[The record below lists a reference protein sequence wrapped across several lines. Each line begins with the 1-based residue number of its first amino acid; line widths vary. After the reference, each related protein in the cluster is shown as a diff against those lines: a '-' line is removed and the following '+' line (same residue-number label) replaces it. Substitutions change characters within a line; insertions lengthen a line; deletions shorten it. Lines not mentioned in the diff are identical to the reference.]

1 MHEILKKLF
10 ASGFSFGLIVPMLAI
25 LLATTS
31 PVVASGDDCSV
42 PLDVGFD
49 SSVAEVVEVD
59 DNSWNW
65 WGQPNQ
71 NADLLPLTEDL
82 YVEIDLER
90 NYAQAVRFNGF
101 YMLRVLNSKK
111 NSASTVDG

>member
-42 PLDVGFD
+42 PLDVG
-49 SSVAEVVEVD
+49 SV
-59 DNSWNW
+59 SY
-65 WGQPNQ
+65 
-71 NADLLPLTEDL
+71 TH
-82 YVEIDLER
+82 
-90 NYAQAVRFNGF
+90 
-101 YMLRVLNSKK
+101 LR
-111 NSASTVDG
+111 AHET